1 MRNKDQFA
9 WNSMAGGLLG
19 FMLNETRNANFSE
32 IEKGLAPLNITSAQF
47 KIIIGIAHERARTLT
62 EFARFFDY
70 DPGAMKRLIDR
81 IEEKGL
87 IRRVPSALDR
97 RINDLELTP
106 EGEALYPKIM
116 EVVSKVNAK
125 MLTGFS
131 DVEIAQFQYF
141 LQRVVSNARL

>member
-1 MRNKDQFA
+1 MRSKDQFE

-19 FMLNETRNANFSE
+19 FMLNETRNVHLSE
-32 IEKGLAPLNITSAQF
+32 IEKRLAPLNITSAQF

-70 DPGAMKRLIDR
+70 DPGAMKRLVDR

-87 IRRVPSALDR
+87 IRRVPSELDR

-116 EVVSKVNAK
+116 EIVSEVNAK
-125 MLTGFS
+125 MLAGFS
-131 DVEIAQFQYF
+131 NVEIAQFQYL
-141 LQRVVSNARL
+141 LQRVITNARS